1 VISEAMPMPDRFP
14 LFMRSDVRCAHRGW
28 LLNRRTGDIVRVG
41 IQVKFMLVGS
51 IVQGLWLGE
60 AFVKRVLGLRLIQI
74 KGSME

>member
-1 VISEAMPMPDRFP
+1 
-14 LFMRSDVRCAHRGW
+14 
-28 LLNRRTGDIVRVG
+28 VG